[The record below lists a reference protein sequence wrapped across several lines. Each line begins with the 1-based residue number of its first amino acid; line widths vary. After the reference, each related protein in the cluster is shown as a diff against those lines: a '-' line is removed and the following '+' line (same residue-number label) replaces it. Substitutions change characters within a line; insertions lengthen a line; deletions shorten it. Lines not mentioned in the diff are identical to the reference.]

1 MRKEVGRRTERGK
14 RKKKEGERGKE
25 KKVYMYCT
33 CILNCCLLSSP
44 VMMLGDISDLSL
56 SIKLSNQLSKPVTQ
70 LDKNNKQNNDF
81 HIASFFVL
89 LLL

>member
-1 MRKEVGRRTERGK
+1 MRKEGGRRIERGK
-14 RKKKEGERGKE
+14 RKKEEGERGKE
-25 KKVYMYCT
+25 KKGVHLLYMYY
-33 CILNCCLLSSP
+33 NCCLLSSP
-44 VMMLGDISDLSL
+44 VMMLGDISDLSP

-70 LDKNNKQNNDF
+70 LDKNNKQNNNF